1 MSRTKKAIPGSE
13 QREWAG
19 RINTLRRR
27 LGLSQTELGR
37 RLDSSAMAVSRWE
50 RGVQEPPAN
59 ISIQLGNMSG
69 DPECWYFWDRAG
81 LHSED
86 LMRVLPAVRSRLRK
100 DRLPDLEIVQA
111 GVSSASSKKNKLV
124 AIPLLPVT
132 VATHGGRGD
141 PAIALNQARPEAML
155 AAPSHWCPNPA
166 NTSCLRVHGRSMMPL
181 IHSGYILVVDTSQ
194 TNRLKLKGQVVVAA
208 NKEEGLIVS
217 RLQRF
222 DETDVLVPENREYDS
237 TPISTSGWRIIAK
250 VLWWIGHPD
259 SAESV
264 I

>member
-1 MSRTKKAIPGSE
+1 MARARKPVPRNE
-13 QREWAG
+13 QRQWAG
-19 RINTLRRR
+19 RINVLRHR
-27 LGLSQTELGR
+27 LGLSQSELGR
-37 RLDSSAMAVSRWE
+37 QLNSSAMAVSRWE

-59 ISIQLGNMSG
+59 INIQLGNLTG

-86 LMRVLPAVRSRLRK
+86 LMRVLPAVRYRLRK

-111 GVSSASSKKNKLV
+111 GVSSVSNKKNKLV

-141 PAIALNQARPEAML
+141 PAVALDQARPDAML
-155 AAPSHWCPNPA
+155 AAPSHWCPNPSH
-166 NTSCLRVHGRSMMPL
+166 TSCLRVHGRSMMPL

-194 TNRLKLKGQVVVAA
+194 TSRQKLRGQIVVAA
-208 NKEEGLIVS
+208 HKEEGLIVS

-222 DETDVLVPENREYDS
+222 DETEVLVPENREYDS
-237 TPISTSGWRIIAK
+237 TPISTAGWRIMAK
-250 VLWWIGHPD
+250 VLWWIGHPN
-259 SAESV
+259 SADTV

>member
-1 MSRTKKAIPGSE
+1 MTRARKPDPKNE
-13 QREWAG
+13 QRQWAG

-27 LGLSQTELGR
+27 LGMSQSELGR
-37 RLDSSAMAVSRWE
+37 QLNSSAMAVSRWE

-59 ISIQLGNMSG
+59 INIQLGNLTG

-86 LMRVLPAVRSRLRK
+86 LMRVVPAARSRLRK
-100 DRLPDLEIVQA
+100 NRLPDLEIVEA
-111 GVSSASSKKNKLV
+111 GVSSLAKKKNKLV

-141 PAIALNQARPEAML
+141 PAAALHEARPESML
-155 AAPSHWCPNPA
+155 AAPSSWCPNPA
-166 NTSCLRVHGRSMMPL
+166 HTSCLRVHGRSMMPL
-181 IHSGYILVVDTSQ
+181 IHSGYILVIDSSQ
-194 TNRLKLKGQVVVAA
+194 TNRLKLGGQIVIAA
-208 NKEEGLIVS
+208 HKEEGLIVS

-222 DETDVLVPENREYDS
+222 DETEVLVPENREYDS
-237 TPISTSGWRIIAK
+237 TPISTTGWRIMAK

-259 SAESV
+259 TSV
-264 I
+264 T